1 MPLYDGR
8 ALAQRGLVVVTVN
21 YRLGP
26 LGFFAHPAL
35 ARAHPGGPVNF
46 GLLDQLAALR
56 WVQRNIGSFGGD
68 AQNVTIFGQLAGA
81 QSVLALMASLMA
93 SPMARVGPRF
103 GVAHGG
109 EVPLVLGTSARC
121 NCLGAPVQAQDLQ
134 VEARVGD
141 RWARFARTGQ
151 PDGTVPW
158 PADNR
163 FRGVVLDIGGADQAR
178 SGFMAVRLNAFIGA
192 LNLLQRYQR

>member
-1 MPLYDGR
+1 M
-8 ALAQRGLVVVTVN
+8 
-21 YRLGP
+21 
-26 LGFFAHPAL
+26 
-35 ARAHPGGPVNF
+35 
-46 GLLDQLAALR
+46 
-56 WVQRNIGSFGGD
+56 
-68 AQNVTIFGQLAGA
+68 
-81 QSVLALMASLMA
+81 
-93 SPMARVGPRF
+93 GPRF

-163 FRGVVLDIGGADQAR
+163 FRGVALDIGGTDQAR

-192 LNLLQRYQR
+192 LNLLQHYPR